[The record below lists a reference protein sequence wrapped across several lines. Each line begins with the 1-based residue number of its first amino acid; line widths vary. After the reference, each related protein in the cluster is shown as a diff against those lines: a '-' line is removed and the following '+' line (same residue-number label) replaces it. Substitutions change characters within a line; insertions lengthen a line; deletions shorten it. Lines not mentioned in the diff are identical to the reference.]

1 MDLFDIEEPDFN
13 NEKDSFHVAPE
24 FLDELNQEQRQA
36 VETTEGPVL
45 VLSGAGTGKTK
56 VLTTRIAY
64 ILHEKKARPWQIL
77 AVTFTNKASKEMK
90 ERLERMIGADAFS
103 VWLGTFHSIG
113 IRILRKHGHLL
124 GFEPN
129 FIVLD
134 PDDQER
140 LLKQMMQE
148 CGVDI
153 KKYTPAALLEVI
165 QRWKDKGLLPNS
177 VTSTQNTAFCEGRAL
192 FFYDKYQRRL
202 KELNAVDFGDL
213 LLLPLSLFQSHP
225 NILEEYQKQFHY
237 ILVDEYQDT
246 NVVQYLLLRMLAKHH
261 GNICCVGDD
270 DQSIYSWRGAEV
282 ENILSFQKVFPNALV
297 IRLER
302 NYRSTAHILGAASGL
317 ISCNQWRLGKTL
329 KPADELKEKGEKV
342 RVTGFWSGS
351 QEAESVVTEILKEQQ
366 KGISLSDMAILVR
379 ATFQTRQFEEVLMR
393 TGIPYKII
401 GGFKFYERE
410 EIKDAVAYLR
420 LVLNPN
426 DDLAFLRIV
435 NKPKRGVG
443 PAALEV
449 LNKTAQEK
457 HISLFDAISWAPLKP
472 LLRKTLEG
480 FIQLIKNAKEKSLSA
495 YPAEVARFVLQES
508 GYIQMWKQ
516 DKSVEAQGRVE
527 NVMELYTVLDDFK
540 SIDEFIEYASLV
552 TDTDEQVSSDQLVV
566 MTLHASKGLEFKHIY
581 LPGWEEGLFPHQ
593 KALDEAGESGLEEE
607 RRLAYVGITRARER
621 ALISHAFNRRIYGQ
635 TQNAL
640 PSRFIDELPE
650 EHILVFDPTNKRGQR
665 DFIEPAWSN
674 KYFSHTESEP
684 WSCYE
689 SKINNFDQPNKSRWG
704 RESLNSDM
712 DNEFS
717 FTSFNLNQKT
727 KVQNSKRIGKRVHHE
742 LFGDGTVLKDIG
754 DALEVSFDS
763 GEKKKIKSV
772 FLEEILS

>member
-1 MDLFDIEEPDFN
+1 MDLFEIEEPSFE
-13 NEKDSFHVAPE
+13 EKEQTYRPAPV
-24 FLDELNQEQRQA
+24 FLDELNKEQRQA

-64 ILHEKKARPWQIL
+64 ILYQQLARPWQIL
-77 AVTFTNKASKEMK
+77 SVTFTNKASREMK
-90 ERLERMIGADAFS
+90 ERLERMIGGDAFS

-113 IRILRKHGHLL
+113 IRILRKHGSLL
-124 GFEPN
+124 GLEPN

-148 CGVDI
+148 AGVDI

-165 QRWKDKGLLPNS
+165 QRWKDKGLLPS
-177 VTSTQNTAFCEGRAL
+177 GVTTAQNTAFCEGRAL
-192 FFYDKYQRRL
+192 FFYEKYQRRL

-213 LLLPLSLFQSHP
+213 LLLPLALFQAHP
-225 NILEEYQKQFHY
+225 DVLAEYQRQFHY

-246 NVVQYLLLRMLAKHH
+246 NVAQYLLLRMLAKGH

-282 ENILSFQKVFPNALV
+282 ENILSFQKVFPDALV

-302 NYRSTAHILGAASGL
+302 NYRSTAHILAAASGL
-317 ISCNQWRLGKTL
+317 ISFNQGRLGKTL
-329 KPADELKEKGEKV
+329 KPADELKGLGEKV
-342 RVTGFWSGS
+342 RVTGYWSGL
-351 QEAESVVTEILKEQQ
+351 QEAEKIVSEIVRENQ
-366 KGISLSDMAILVR
+366 KGLMLNDMAILVR

-393 TGIPYKII
+393 SSVPYKII

-420 LVLNPN
+420 LILNQN

-435 NKPKRGVG
+435 NKPKRGIG
-443 PAALEV
+443 PAAIDMIT
-449 LNKTAQEK
+449 KTAQEK
-457 HISLFDAISWAPLKP
+457 RISLFDAISWAPLKP
-472 LLRKTLEG
+472 LVRKTLDS
-480 FIQLIKNAKEKSLSA
+480 FIVLIKNAKDKSLSA
-495 YPAEVARFVLQES
+495 YPAEVARYVLQES
-508 GYIQMWKQ
+508 GYIQMWRQ
-516 DKSVEAQGRVE
+516 DKSADAQGRIE

-540 SIDEFIEYASLV
+540 TIEEFIEYASLV
-552 TDTDEQVSSDQLVV
+552 TDTDEQASSDQLIV
-566 MTLHASKGLEFKHIY
+566 MTLHASKGLEFKQVY

-593 KALDEAGESGLEEE
+593 KALDESGESGLEEE

-621 ALISHAFNRRIYGQ
+621 ALISFACNRRIYGQ

-640 PSRFIDELPE
+640 PSRFVEELPKD
-650 EHILVFDPTNKRGQR
+650 HILMFNPANKMVERNN
-665 DFIEPAWSN
+665 IEPAWSDR
-674 KYFSHTESEP
+674 YFSADETDFFERKKTTFEMG
-684 WSCYE
+684 
-689 SKINNFDQPNKSRWG
+689 NKSRWE
-704 RESLNSDM
+704 RESLNSDP
-712 DNEFS
+712 FS
-717 FTSFNLNQKT
+717 SVDVLPAFSSIQKT
-727 KVQNSKRIGKRVHHE
+727 KTSKRVGKRVHHE
-742 LFGDGTVLKDIG
+742 IFGDGTVLKDIG

-763 GEKKKIKSV
+763 GARKKVKAV
-772 FLEEILS
+772 FLEEIIL